1 MRARAQ
7 PAMEECIGASM
18 FLRKFFD
25 LPCQIAHRP
34 EPHAS
39 FLRVKTVPVV
49 SVALALR
56 AASAG
61 CTAMHPVGRDP
72 HRWPLATGKGAH
84 CGCWP
89 RIGGLGARAAAL
101 QRCTPVHWCFGSSF
115 ALDSETAICSSVR
128 CVSVLSFPTV
138 GKPLPVGVLARLTD
152 PRRLGEG

>member
-1 MRARAQ
+1 
-7 PAMEECIGASM
+7 MEECIGASM

-61 CTAMHPVGRDP
+61 CTAMHPVGRE
-72 HRWPLATGKGAH
+72 PLAAGDRQGRPLA
-84 CGCWP
+84 G
-89 RIGGLGARAAAL
+89 AAL
-101 QRCTPVHWCFGSSF
+101 WSAGR
-115 ALDSETAICSSVR
+115 
-128 CVSVLSFPTV
+128 
-138 GKPLPVGVLARLTD
+138 AR
-152 PRRLGEG
+152 